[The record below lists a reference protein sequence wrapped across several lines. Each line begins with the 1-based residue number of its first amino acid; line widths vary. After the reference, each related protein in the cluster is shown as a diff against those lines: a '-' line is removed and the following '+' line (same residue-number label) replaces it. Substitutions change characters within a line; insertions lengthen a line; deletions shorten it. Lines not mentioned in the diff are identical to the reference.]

1 MNVLVR
7 LGQHV
12 MLAQDTGSFLSVTFA
27 TLLVQVKRNF
37 DKFMTAQRKSIEETK
52 ANRHSKCGILPFVDN
67 FEVRKSLI

>member
-12 MLAQDTGSFLSVTFA
+12 MSAQDTGSFLSVTFA

-37 DKFMTAQRKSIEETK
+37 DRFMTAQKKSIDDVRSTK
-52 ANRHSKCGILPFVDN
+52 HGKCGILPFVDN
-67 FEVRKSLI
+67 FEV

>member
-37 DKFMTAQRKSIEETK
+37 DKFMTAQRKSIEETR

-67 FEVRKSLI
+67 FEVRKVV